1 MTYLSGKS
9 KSRRTYI
16 RYAFILATLALVVYF
31 WGTLRPLFYPY
42 IEPVVRG
49 YSSTKGA
56 MKFVPSFISTYFT
69 THKSLYDRNAQ
80 LEVTIERLEN
90 ELASRDAFIREQE
103 LIKNAALPSSPSVI
117 AMYPLAKDATKL
129 YSTILLSKGYKDG
142 VEKGGMVYVR
152 GLQPVCMIVEVYDRT
167 SLCELLSKG
176 KRVTEA
182 VTASGTVMLS
192 LSGIGAGNFISELP
206 KGINVSVGDEVYLR
220 ENQSL
225 RLGSIVS
232 ISENEQSTG
241 AKIYVRGM
249 YNPVTSSIFYM
260 NTQYAR

>member
-9 KSRRTYI
+9 KSRKLYT
-16 RYAFILATLALVVYF
+16 RYAFVLVLFSLVVYF
-31 WGTLRPLFYPY
+31 WGALRSLSFPY

-49 YSSTKGA
+49 YASTKGA
-56 MKFVPSFISTYFT
+56 VNFVPSFVSTYFT
-69 THKSLYDRNAQ
+69 THKTLSDRNAQ

-90 ELASRDAFIREQE
+90 ELAARDAFIREQE
-103 LIKNAALPSSPSVI
+103 LIKGAALSNSPSVI
-117 AMYPLAKDATKL
+117 AMHPLAKDATKL

-152 GLQPVCMIVEVYDRT
+152 GMQPVCTIAEVYDRT

-182 VTASGTVMLS
+182 VTASGTVMLT
-192 LSGIGAGNFISELP
+192 LSGIGAGNFMSELP
-206 KGINVSVGDEVYLR
+206 KGMSVSVGDEIYLR

-225 RLGSIVS
+225 KLGSIVS